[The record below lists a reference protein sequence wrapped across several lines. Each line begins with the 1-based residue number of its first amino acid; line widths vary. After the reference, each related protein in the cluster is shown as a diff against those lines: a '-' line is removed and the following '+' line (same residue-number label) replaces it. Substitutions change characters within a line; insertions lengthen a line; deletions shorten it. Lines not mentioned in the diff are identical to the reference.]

1 MNFFPGRFFAWSREK
16 MATSV
21 DGASLGFFRIVWGAL
36 MIVESLDRIPKAT
49 GLFSPDFFHF
59 THSLTPFVSPMPSN
73 ALVYV
78 ELWVMAFCALMV
90 MIGFGF
96 RIFNVGFGLL
106 FTHLFLI
113 EKVYYN
119 NHFYLTCLLTL
130 LLTFTSADRCFSVK
144 SWLQRRKGIIKD
156 EIPLW
161 NLLILRYQVVVVY
174 FFGAVAKFQG
184 DWLLG
189 EPLRHWMGTK
199 TPETLRPPMSYFPEV
214 LQQEWFIW
222 SLSYGGF
229 FFDLVIGFLLLNRRT
244 FWPAAGAAT
253 FFHIMNN
260 SLFKIGFFPVIGI
273 SLLAVFFQPHW
284 PRPVMAK
291 ISRLFDRSE
300 KSPKPKNVRR
310 GKTTPAGDQLS
321 GEPLANQ
328 QKSVTGPWITAFI
341 FVYFAIQILVPL
353 RTLRY
358 GGDPSWAEV
367 GHYFSWRMMLRDK
380 DGYMKLFFNPPEA
393 ERLLEATDQLPRI
406 GGSQVTTMVKNPHMI
421 LQYVHALDETF
432 KSLDLNG
439 VEIRAVSIVSLNG
452 RPFQL
457 MIDPSVNLVEAS
469 YGFFEVP
476 GWIIPLE
483 PDQRPGLY
491 PKSKSDRGEAINK
504 VFKEE
509 AVPVLKAIPRKK
521 FSKPFEEL
529 LSEVEAKRQTPR
541 KEKGG
546 DVPEAS
552 MESAIPGNE

>member
-1 MNFFPGRFFAWSREK
+1 MNSNVLRIIQWCRREI
-16 MATSV
+16 ATPV

-59 THSLTPFVSPMPSN
+59 TYSLAPFIKPMPSN
-73 ALVYV
+73 ALVHV
-78 ELWVMAFCALMV
+78 ELWVMAFCAFMV
-90 MIGFGF
+90 MIGYGF
-96 RIFNVGFGLL
+96 RFFNVAFGILY
-106 FTHLFLI
+106 THLFLI

-130 LLTFTSADRCFSVK
+130 LLAFTSADRCFSVK
-144 SWLQRRKGIIKD
+144 AWLKKRKGVIHD
-156 EIPLW
+156 EVPLW
-161 NLLILRYQVVVVY
+161 NLLILRYQVVIVY

-199 TPETLRPPMSYFPEV
+199 PPETLRPPVSFFPEV

-229 FFDLVIGFLLLNRRT
+229 FFDLIVGFLLLNRRT
-244 FWPAAGAAT
+244 FWPAAGAAI
-253 FFHIMNN
+253 FFHITNN

-284 PRPVMAK
+284 PRPVLAK
-291 ISRLFDRSE
+291 ISQLLKRSG
-300 KSPKPKNVRR
+300 KPSKHRNIRKGTR
-310 GKTTPAGDQLS
+310 KAA
-321 GEPLANQ
+321 GEPLANRER
-328 QKSVTGPWITAFI
+328 PLAAPLITAFI
-341 FVYFAIQILVPL
+341 FVYFAVQILVPL

-358 GGDPSWAEV
+358 GGDPSWSEV

-380 DGYMKLFFNPPEA
+380 DAYMKLFFNPPEA
-393 ERLLEATDQLPRI
+393 EKLLEATDQLPRI

-432 KSLDLNG
+432 RSLDLDG
-439 VEIRAVSIVSLNG
+439 VGIRAVSIVSLNG

-457 MIDPSVNLVEAS
+457 MIDPSVNLAEAS

-476 GWIIPLE
+476 SWIIPLE

-491 PKSKSDRGEAINK
+491 PPSKSERGEKINE
-504 VFKEE
+504 VFQRE
-509 AVPVLKAIPRKK
+509 AVPILKAIPRKR

-529 LSEVEAKRQTPR
+529 LKEVEAKRKTPKTDTEADTETSLPDNFINAGDD
-541 KEKGG
+541 KEE
-546 DVPEAS
+546 P
-552 MESAIPGNE
+552 